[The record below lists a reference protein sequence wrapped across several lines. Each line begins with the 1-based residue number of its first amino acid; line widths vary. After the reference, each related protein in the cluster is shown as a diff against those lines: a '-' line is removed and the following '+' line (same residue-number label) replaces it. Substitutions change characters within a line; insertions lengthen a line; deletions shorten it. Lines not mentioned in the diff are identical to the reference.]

1 VVGATTIGLEPGP
14 VSRLLPNVGCRI
26 VDDAGRD
33 VPRGEVGEVLLT
45 GEMVSSG
52 YWNDGVI
59 MPLSTDGWYHTGDL
73 MRRGEGDELWFVA
86 RKKELIIVGGANVAP
101 AEVEAVLRNHR
112 AVADVAVVGLPCP
125 VMGQRIAAVIALT
138 PGTHKAALDDI
149 RRFASAELADYKTP
163 ERWLIVD
170 AVPRNRLSKIDRPA
184 AAALFESEAASLQAA
199 S

>member
-1 VVGATTIGLEPGP
+1 
-14 VSRLLPNVGCRI
+14 
-26 VDDAGRD
+26 
-33 VPRGEVGEVLLT
+33 
-45 GEMVSSG
+45 
-52 YWNDGVI
+52 
-59 MPLSTDGWYHTGDL
+59 
-73 MRRGEGDELWFVA
+73 
-86 RKKELIIVGGANVAP
+86 VAP

-138 PGTHKAALDDI
+138 PGTHKAALDEI